1 MYCVKCKK
9 KTNTTNEKLVTT
21 SNNRTMKRGNCSVCG
36 TTKTQFVKSS
46 KGGSILNKMINSL
59 PVEMHLL
66 GHNFTGPGTKLNKRL
81 NADLTPKEWSKP
93 INRIDKAAYHHD
105 ICYLKNNDTE
115 TRNRVCDKNMLEEMK
130 NIYNPSLRE
139 RMERGLVS
147 TLIGTKK
154 RFGWGVRKYGTGYIK
169 KKKFTTLA
177 EELHRPIKRKFKKRR
192 VIVNG
197 IDKIWAADL
206 ADLTAF
212 KDYNDGYTF
221 LLLVIDTFS
230 KYGYLILLKN
240 KKGETVAD
248 ALKDIFEKRK
258 PEKLWTDK
266 GKEFYNK
273 NVKDLVELYSTE
285 NEEKS
290 SIAERWV
297 RTIKEKMW
305 KYFTDNNTY
314 KYIDVLPDLV
324 EDYNNT
330 VHSSTK
336 LTPKEASKKKNEL
349 TVWRNLYPDRYKKYN
364 ITPKFSVG
372 DEVRITKKKKVF
384 EKGYTTRWTEEIFT
398 IKEIRDTNPITY
410 ILKDLNDKEIKGT
423 FYEPELQKTEQQIY
437 RIEKVIEKE
446 KGRSFVKWK
455 GYSDEFNSW
464 VDNKDLID
472 LS

>member
-9 KTNTTNEKLVTT
+9 KTETTNEKLVTT
-21 SNNRTMKRGNCSVCG
+21 SNNRTMKRGSCVQCG

-105 ICYLKNNDTE
+105 ICYLKNMDTE

-154 RFGWGVRKYGTGYIK
+154 RFGWGVVNGTGYIK
-169 KKKFTTLA
+169 KKKFSTLA

-206 ADLTAF
+206 ADMTALS
-212 KDYNDGYTF
+212 KENEGYRF

-230 KYGYLILLKN
+230 KYGYLIPLKD

-248 ALKDIFEKRK
+248 ALKDIFKKRK

-266 GKEFYNK
+266 GREFYNK
-273 NVKDLVELYSTE
+273 DVKDLVELYSTE

-314 KYIDVLPDLV
+314 NYIDVLPDLV

-349 TVWRNLYPDRYKKYN
+349 TVWRNLYPDRYKKYD

-372 DEVRITKKKKVF
+372 DEVKITKKKKVF

-398 IKEIRDTNPITY
+398 ITEVQNTNPVTY
-410 ILKDLNDKEIKGT
+410 KLADLQGEEIKGT
-423 FYEPELQKTEQQIY
+423 FYEPELQKTEQQIF
-437 RIEKVIEKE
+437 RIEKVIKKE
-446 KGRSFVKWK
+446 KGKSLVKWK
-455 GYSDEFNSW
+455 GYSDKFNSW